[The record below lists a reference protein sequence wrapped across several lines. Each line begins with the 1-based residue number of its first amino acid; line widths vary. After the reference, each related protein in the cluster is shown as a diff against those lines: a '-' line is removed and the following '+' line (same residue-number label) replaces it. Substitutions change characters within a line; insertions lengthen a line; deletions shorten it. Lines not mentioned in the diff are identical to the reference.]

1 MARVVDPEEMEAH
14 HLRRMVDL
22 RSTRILEIGC
32 GDGRLT
38 ACYAKDA
45 AHVLGV
51 DIKTEDLVTARSML
65 PSGARGE
72 FTVANAQLLP
82 CASAS
87 FDVVIFARSL

>member
-14 HLRRMVDL
+14 HLRQIVEL
-22 RSTRILEIGC
+22 RSARILEIGC

-51 DIKTEDLVTARSML
+51 DIKAEDLVTARSIL
-65 PSGARGE
+65 PTAARAE
-72 FTVANAQLLP
+72 FAVANAQLLP
-82 CASAS
+82 CTSAS
-87 FDVVIFARSL
+87 FDIVIFARSL

>member
-1 MARVVDPEEMEAH
+1 MARVVDPEEMEAQ
-14 HLRRMVDL
+14 HLRQMVEL
-22 RSTRILEIGC
+22 RSARILEIGC

-51 DIKTEDLVTARSML
+51 DIKTEDLVTARSIL
-65 PSGARGE
+65 PVGAWGE

-82 CASAS
+82 CAPAS
-87 FDVVIFARSL
+87 FDIVLFARSL